1 MFDSTSRGTSRLF
14 DSEKLLVVLKDL
26 GGGRIPE
33 EVELGFLLL
42 KLIYGLDSLD
52 TWQRGLIEVFQ
63 DATLI

>member
-1 MFDSTSRGTSRLF
+1 MFDGTSRWASRLF
-14 DSEKLLVVLKDL
+14 DSKKLLVVLKDL

-52 TWQRGLIEVFQ
+52 TWQGGLVEVFE